1 VTHRR
6 IQKRLD
12 GKRSSAQ
19 RSSDSRNSRLQATLR
34 ACSRPA
40 EHSRHDPPHLARV
53 GSFDPVPLQKN
64 RPLQKHVKGRTS
76 YLAKCMTGTKIAAL
90 APLETQEHAQRVV
103 HGVSPTVLQQRQ
115 RDVRVRLRIHLR
127 RALLQSERHSVGQ
140 IKTNGTAQAG

>member
-1 VTHRR
+1 
-6 IQKRLD
+6 
-12 GKRSSAQ
+12 
-19 RSSDSRNSRLQATLR
+19 
-34 ACSRPA
+34 
-40 EHSRHDPPHLARV
+40 
-53 GSFDPVPLQKN
+53 
-64 RPLQKHVKGRTS
+64 
-76 YLAKCMTGTKIAAL
+76 MTGTKIAAL